1 MCSLGFLVSIIEEW
15 VMSVRVQELGVE
27 ISQLLVSS
35 LVHEMCLEYAR
46 RLVDV

>member
-1 MCSLGFLVSIIEEW
+1 MLVSELCLAT
-15 VMSVRVQELGVE
+15 VVSVRVQELGVE
-27 ISQLLVSS
+27 ISQLLVST